1 MTEPIY
7 NCEGTRRRDFLKL
20 GVGSF
25 MGLGMV
31 DLLRQR
37 AQAAQ
42 VARTAEQIVTEL
54 YLAGLSRFPS
64 EDEMRVA
71 TAAFSAEGAT
81 RKTAAEDILWAL
93 MNSAEFVFNH

>member
-1 MTEPIY
+1 MVQALHLM
-7 NCEGTRRRDFLKL
+7 NSTRLMAKISSATGR
-20 GVGSF
+20 V
-25 MGLGMV
+25 
-31 DLLRQR
+31 
-37 AQAAQ
+37 AQL
-42 VARTAEQIVTEL
+42 VKSERTPEQIVTEL
-54 YLAGLSRFPS
+54 YLAALSRFPS